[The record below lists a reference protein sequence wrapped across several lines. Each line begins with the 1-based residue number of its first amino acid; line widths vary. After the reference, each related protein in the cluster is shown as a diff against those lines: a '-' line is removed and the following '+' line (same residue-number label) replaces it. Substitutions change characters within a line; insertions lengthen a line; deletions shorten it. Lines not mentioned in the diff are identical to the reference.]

1 MSSINSSSSAP
12 SSRPALFRGLGKIV
26 QGSKLNQI
34 GVNSN
39 FSKSRFKFV
48 LQPTSGQAH
57 TKFPVKHTFTK
68 TESRHPVLFRLAE
81 LQPLKPKEEA
91 PYTLSRWATLFGA
104 NPREKELY
112 LEQHKVLPPEGKLRG
127 LGVKLLNGAFSYLV
141 VGPAERKTFFR
152 KGQRLLQNMNQ
163 KEAIFSWLKEFVEKY
178 ARADQK
184 NAFKE
189 IKSSEHITDKVFASL
204 QTAVMVELSLTHD
217 NFGISETAQDL
228 VAMASHFSRFADLAF
243 DLLPVSGAPSDPLSQ
258 QAPGSNR
265 LFNRVLQNTPESLQ
279 QVARL
284 IHPSL
289 TARISTAPHNP
300 SRSASE
306 ELPLS
311 LLDRF
316 EALLKHPR
324 FRVIGS
330 SLLIPVLLSI
340 LEKVQ
345 KFSESAPQLK
355 PHLKSIE
362 EKFEVL
368 KCAIEHSPETV
379 QKAFGDLKASLS
391 SLPPVSI
398 QGVRVYSGQ
407 EIPLPA
413 EPPKQDDL
421 LTHSSRPKNITQAK
435 ELTDITAKRFIQAF
449 SGFSTVSLVNFFL
462 DKKGEDQYDF
472 GLIAKEI
479 NKENALHEEA
489 DSTLVLQHLRN
500 KIKNDRTISWFKRF
514 IFGSKLVLNFFLWF
528 SQKIITASTN
538 KTLSEMRSDLEH
550 LKQNRNSK
558 NMLLFELVNESLSN
572 VLEMYRFIG
581 EAKPGM
587 LPPGSLETTLNKV
600 SAYPLFYKGLTKEQ
614 IKTKVADKVVSS
626 YLPRVELEEGYLKLI
641 KGVPGETFLKAL
653 LPVVKLLD
661 FFPNKLMSWL
671 SNKLLK
677 ETDAVGIIMG
687 SVTTK
692 RNRSTQLEL
701 TILRS
706 LREELADAYTDMQKN
721 QTAKR
726 SSSAPLHGGEIKEI
740 QALCNHINK
749 LRRLKG
755 FTTSDQVRS
764 YMSNPPAIEKVE
776 EFLIDKN
783 KEVLNELFMSIYSSV
798 TDDISIE
805 TQLKSVFETSISSLK
820 SNDTDSQETIQ
831 SQIASEKG
839 SIDRLL
845 RSILEIAI
853 DRGIDTALSN
863 KPLQVES
870 MENIQKIVLISSVR
884 DALGRLQAPS
894 SDNDDRRS
902 AATKIREDIQSMT
915 LQLEL
920 LKNSQIKGNK
930 LASVDRDLFL
940 KRLGPIQSELEVALG
955 CSVKLQDYFAVKA
968 LRFHPT
974 NHFQQLSLCK
984 ESLQIVLTA
993 KEDGVELRNKA
1004 LESTYSR
1011 LESLKKQTNLNR
1023 HSLKRLTEGQN
1034 LIGEL
1039 EEIYG
1044 KIEVFYQAFK
1054 QNQQPPTED
1063 DLAELESSITQLEK
1077 WKGYFE
1083 GLSCEAT
1090 KNQNLSQLQSIF
1102 ADESALSH
1110 LVKKP
1115 LEKTEVD
1122 ISLLKDSS
1130 LLNMA
1135 KGQVTRI
1142 LNGYMDGV
1150 IDHLTDPLIHD
1161 VSVKTVLGKFISSN

>member
-1 MSSINSSSSAP
+1 MSSINSSPSAP
-12 SSRPALFRGLGKIV
+12 QSRPTLLGGLAKIA
-26 QGSKLNQI
+26 QCSKLNQI

-39 FSKSRFKFV
+39 FSNLRFKFIS
-48 LQPTSGQAH
+48 QPTPGQAH

-68 TESRHPVLFRLAE
+68 TESKHSVLLHLAQ
-81 LQPLKPKEEA
+81 LQALKPKEEA
-91 PYTLSRWATLFGA
+91 PFTLPIWAKLFGA
-104 NPREKELY
+104 NAKEKELY
-112 LEQHKVLPPEGKLRG
+112 LERYNALPPEGKLRG
-127 LGVKLLNGAFSYLV
+127 LGVKLLKGAFSYFV
-141 VGPAERKTFFR
+141 SGPIERKTFFR
-152 KGQRLLQNMNQ
+152 KGQRLLQNMNE

-178 ARADQK
+178 ARTDQI

-189 IKSSEHITDKVFASL
+189 IKSPEDITVDVFASL
-204 QTAVMVELSLTHD
+204 QNAVMVQLDLTHE
-217 NFGISETAQDL
+217 NFGISNTTQDL
-228 VAMASHFSRFADLAF
+228 VEMASHYTRFADLV
-243 DLLPVSGAPSDPLSQ
+243 LGVLPVSDASSGPLSQ
-258 QAPGSNR
+258 QAPGANR
-265 LFNRVLQNTPESLQ
+265 LFTSFLQNAPESLQ

-289 TARISTAPHNP
+289 AARIPAAPHNP

-316 EALLKHPR
+316 ETLLEHPR
-324 FRVIGS
+324 FRLIGS

-345 KFSESAPQLK
+345 KFSESSPQLK

-362 EKFEVL
+362 DKFEAL
-368 KCAIEHSPETV
+368 KHAIEHSPDMV
-379 QKAFGDLKASLS
+379 QIAFSDLRASLS
-391 SLPPVSI
+391 SLPPISI
-398 QGVRVYSGQ
+398 QGVRVYSGP
-407 EIPLPA
+407 EVPLTAGPLQR
-413 EPPKQDDL
+413 EDL
-421 LTHSSRPKNITQAK
+421 HTHSSRPKNITQAK

-472 GLIAKEI
+472 ALIAKEI
-479 NKENALHEEA
+479 IQQNAQNEDA

-514 IFGSKLVLNFFLWF
+514 IFGSKLALNFFLWF

-550 LKQNRNSK
+550 LKQNRSSK

-721 QTAKR
+721 QTAKG

-783 KEVLNELFMSIYSSV
+783 KEVLNELFMSIYSSI
-798 TDDISIE
+798 TEDISIE

-870 MENIQKIVLISSVR
+870 MENIQKIVLIPSVR
-884 DALGRLQAPS
+884 DVLGRLQAPS
-894 SDNDDRRS
+894 SDNDNRRS
-902 AATKIREDIQSMT
+902 AATKIRDDIQSMT

-930 LASVDRDLFL
+930 LAPVDRELFL
-940 KRLGPIQSELEVALG
+940 KRLTPIQSELQEALG

-968 LRFHPT
+968 LRFQPT
-974 NHFQQLSLCK
+974 NHFQHLSLCK
-984 ESLQIVLTA
+984 ESLQSVLTA
-993 KEDGVELRNKA
+993 KEDAVELRKQA

-1011 LESLKKQTNLNR
+1011 LESLKKQTNENR

-1044 KIEVFYQAFK
+1044 KIESLHKTFK
-1054 QNQQPPTED
+1054 NNLKPTQD
-1063 DLAELESSITQLEK
+1063 DLVELERNISALEK
-1077 WKGYFE
+1077 WKSYFE
-1083 GLSCEAT
+1083 GLSCEVT
-1090 KNQNLSQLQSIF
+1090 KNQNLTQLQSIF
-1102 ADESALSH
+1102 ADESVLSH
-1110 LVKKP
+1110 LVKES
-1115 LEKTEVD
+1115 LEKVEVD

-1161 VSVKTVLGKFISSN
+1161 VSVKTVLGRFISSN